1 MQRMATH
8 FVGEIRFAFDRQVH
22 GIEMADAPAAPSAAV
37 TIALEGA
44 LSGVPSTPVLP
55 IASSSSHRQARPQ
68 PIVALS
74 EYAPQA
80 FSVLEERSPRPGVRR
95 LQPCAAPR
103 PPRRYRLTPA
113 DRTGRVPFPR
123 KHGVAMPRTDRRRFP
138 VLYRG
143 IHLGDSS
150 EQRPPRSYATRVD
163 PAPALGNP
171 AYGGCPGRVQRR
183 VLQLGRAPRRASIPG
198 NEIPERR
205 LRQRRVFPDLRS
217 EERRLRRL
225 LGRR

>member
-68 PIVALS
+68 PIAALS

-163 PAPALGNP
+163 PAPCSWQSCLWRLPWPRAAASPPTRTRPATSLDPRKRNP
-171 AYGGCPGRVQRR
+171 GTTTPS
-183 VLQLGRAPRRASIPG
+183 APSISRPA
-198 NEIPERR
+198 E
-205 LRQRRVFPDLRS
+205 
-217 EERRLRRL
+217 
-225 LGRR
+225 